1 MANVKLLDNNTV
13 NKIAAGE
20 VVERPASV
28 VKELIE
34 NSIDAGAK
42 RIEIEIVNGGKSLI
56 RVTDDGC
63 GMSKDD
69 AALSIRRHATSK
81 LSTVQDLQNISTL
94 GFRGEA
100 VPTIASVSKFT
111 LQTRR
116 AEDELG
122 TKIKIEGG
130 KILDN
135 IEVGCKVG
143 TTVLAEELFF
153 NTPARLKFLKTTQ
166 TEANKIHDFIVK
178 LSLSR
183 PEIAF
188 KFINGNRTALTT
200 PGNGNVFDALTS
212 IYGGEMTSAL
222 IETNF
227 ETADLKLSGYISKP
241 NFLKTYRN
249 WQTFIINGRVV
260 ASRTISKAV
269 DDAYRALIPRG
280 GYPLAVFKIDVPQN
294 SIDVNVHPQ
303 KAELKFEDE
312 GKIFKAVYHAVKD
325 AVTEAKENVD
335 SHDLKKVATAPD
347 NFHYEPL
354 NLNLHEKKSAPQK
367 TSTPAEK
374 NFVTEKNFDDKNFT
388 TDFDDDEI
396 LSSENFSAEF
406 SEEDFVEENN
416 FVEEKKS
423 AEEKFAEKLQPIGQ
437 VALCYIVAQSDSDLY
452 LIDQHAAHERI
463 LFDKLSSYAGQIPAQ
478 QLLIHRILNFD
489 SRESEVIEKYLELF
503 AELGFGMELAGRNE
517 FRLTE
522 IPADASDTDA
532 EEMVREI
539 ISSLPEDSTFADEE
553 RRADISRNIRQ
564 KVLAITA
571 CRAAIKAGQKLN
583 EKQMQIILDDLSK
596 TPNPYTCPHGRP
608 TIIKFSADDLAK
620 MFKRTGF

>member
-143 TTVLAEELFF
+143 TTVLVEELFF

-212 IYGGEMTSAL
+212 IYCGEMTSAL

-280 GYPLAVFKIDVPQN
+280 GYPLAVCKIDVPQN

-303 KAELKFEDE
+303 KAE
-312 GKIFKAVYHAVKD
+312 
-325 AVTEAKENVD
+325 
-335 SHDLKKVATAPD
+335 
-347 NFHYEPL
+347 
-354 NLNLHEKKSAPQK
+354 
-367 TSTPAEK
+367 
-374 NFVTEKNFDDKNFT
+374 
-388 TDFDDDEI
+388 
-396 LSSENFSAEF
+396 
-406 SEEDFVEENN
+406 
-416 FVEEKKS
+416 
-423 AEEKFAEKLQPIGQ
+423 
-437 VALCYIVAQSDSDLY
+437 
-452 LIDQHAAHERI
+452 
-463 LFDKLSSYAGQIPAQ
+463 
-478 QLLIHRILNFD
+478 
-489 SRESEVIEKYLELF
+489 
-503 AELGFGMELAGRNE
+503 
-517 FRLTE
+517 
-522 IPADASDTDA
+522 
-532 EEMVREI
+532 
-539 ISSLPEDSTFADEE
+539 
-553 RRADISRNIRQ
+553 
-564 KVLAITA
+564 
-571 CRAAIKAGQKLN
+571 
-583 EKQMQIILDDLSK
+583 
-596 TPNPYTCPHGRP
+596 
-608 TIIKFSADDLAK
+608 
-620 MFKRTGF
+620 